1 MIKAACDSF
10 VSIVLYSLY
19 WGKGSL
25 RSLTLAQIG
34 YLSWQSFTDL
44 TGWSAC
50 VPKQCHKESECS
62 LDPAYLVYPP
72 WEEVCST
79 GSVVLIPC
87 EITGSVVYLATLQE
101 V

>member
-1 MIKAACDSF
+1 MTMCTHDGHMIEALCGTF

-44 TGWSAC
+44 TGWAVC
-50 VPKQCHKESECS
+50 VPKQCQIESECS
-62 LDPAYLVYPP
+62 LDSVYLVYLP
-72 WEEVCST
+72 WEEV
-79 GSVVLIPC
+79 GS
-87 EITGSVVYLATLQE
+87 TGSVVYLVTLQE